1 MLPATAAIDR
11 PPLLRAGLFLLIL
24 EVPTML
30 RLPPHA
36 VAATLA
42 LTLGAW
48 LPPATAQT
56 APNLA
61 DAAAGLVPS
70 WLRPA
75 APAVLPD
82 VPPPPAADRA
92 ESLGD
97 LLARVLPRE
106 PQVRSALALR
116 QAAEERRQQARSRL
130 GPTLYLQASYGQG
143 RETEILQGAISRT
156 TDRTEAGLR
165 WNLYNAG
172 NDRAELAGAER
183 DVDAAEQELRRAR
196 EDTAERIAETYV
208 ELLHLQAQLAPAAE
222 RLTAVRKLVDQVRQ
236 QADAGKASPADLTQ
250 AEASLL
256 DADVAYEQLVAD
268 HASARAKLAAQ
279 VGGEVRKVAPVV
291 LPAVAPDQVKR
302 GNPGLVEAAQLRAV
316 AARERV
322 RPPVSLL
329 TPRIDLEVRQ
339 RLSDRT
345 TPILTTEQNSN
356 WQIVARW
363 DFPVMG
369 ETMARRNEGLR
380 RAEAA
385 EAEAE
390 RVARGVRADLESL
403 DARIEIAVRAITSL
417 DRQLQQYEQLVRA
430 GELQFDAGRRSL
442 QQLISL
448 RDSRYAIA
456 QRRADQ
462 AHRLLAARMR
472 QLALTGKLLPAL
484 GLGG

>member
-1 MLPATAAIDR
+1 
-11 PPLLRAGLFLLIL
+11 
-24 EVPTML
+24 V
-30 RLPPHA
+30 
-36 VAATLA
+36 
-42 LTLGAW
+42 
-48 LPPATAQT
+48 
-56 APNLA
+56 
-61 DAAAGLVPS
+61 
-70 WLRPA
+70 
-75 APAVLPD
+75 
-82 VPPPPAADRA
+82 
-92 ESLGD
+92 
-97 LLARVLPRE
+97 
-106 PQVRSALALR
+106 
-116 QAAEERRQQARSRL
+116 
-130 GPTLYLQASYGQG
+130 YLQSSYGQG

-183 DVDAAEQELRRAR
+183 DVDAAEQDLRRAR

-208 ELLHLQAQLAPAAE
+208 ELLHLQAQLSPAAE
-222 RLTAVRKLVDQVRQ
+222 RLTAVRKLSEQVRQ

-279 VGGEVRKVAPVV
+279 VGTEVRKVAPVV
-291 LPAVAPDQVKR
+291 LAPVPPGQVKL
-302 GNPGLVEAAQLRAV
+302 GSPGLVEAAQLRAV

-329 TPRIDLEVRQ
+329 APRIDLELRQ

-345 TPILTTEQNSN
+345 NPIMTTEQKNS
-356 WQIVARW
+356 WQLVARW

-369 ETMARRNEGLR
+369 ETIARRNEGMR

-390 RVARGVRADLESL
+390 RVARTVQSDLDSL
-403 DARIEIAVRAITSL
+403 DARIEIAIRALASL
-417 DRQLQQYEQLVRA
+417 DRQLQQYDQLVRA

-462 AHRLLAARMR
+462 EHRLLASRLR
-472 QLALTGKLLPAL
+472 QLALTGKLLVAL

>member
-1 MLPATAAIDR
+1 
-11 PPLLRAGLFLLIL
+11 
-24 EVPTML
+24 ML

-48 LPPATAQT
+48 LAPAAAQSG
-56 APNLA
+56 PNLA
-61 DAAAGLVPS
+61 DSAAGLVPT
-70 WLRPA
+70 WLKPA

-82 VPPPPAADRA
+82 VPPPPAADQA

-116 QAAEERRQQARSRL
+116 QAAQERQRQARSRL
-130 GPTLYLQASYGQG
+130 GPTLYLQSSYGEG

-172 NDRAELAGAER
+172 NDRAELNGAER
-183 DVDAAEQELRRAR
+183 DVAAAEQELRRAR

-222 RLTAVRKLVDQVRQ
+222 RLTAVRKLAEQVRQ

-279 VGGEVRKVAPVV
+279 VGTEVRKVAPVV
-291 LPAVAPDQVKR
+291 LAPVPAAQVKL
-302 GNPGLVEAAQLRAV
+302 GSPGLVEAAQLRAV

-329 TPRIDLEVRQ
+329 TPRIDLEVRK

-345 TPILTTEQNSN
+345 TPITTTEQNSS
-356 WQIVARW
+356 WQLVARW

-390 RVARGVRADLESL
+390 RVARGVQADLESL
-403 DARIEIAVRAITSL
+403 DARIEIAIRALASL
-417 DRQLQQYEQLVRA
+417 DRQLQQYDQLVRA

-442 QQLISL
+442 QQLIGL
-448 RDSRYAIA
+448 RDSRYSIA

-462 AHRLLAARMR
+462 AHRLLASRLR
-472 QLALTGKLLPAL
+472 QLALTGKLLVAL
-484 GLGG
+484 GLGA

>member
-1 MLPATAAIDR
+1 MVR
-11 PPLLRAGLFLLIL
+11 H
-24 EVPTML
+24 
-30 RLPPHA
+30 PPHA
-36 VAATLA
+36 LAASLA
-42 LTLGAW
+42 LTLAAW
-48 LPPATAQT
+48 HLPAAAQT
-56 APNLA
+56 AAP
-61 DAAAGLVPS
+61 AAAPQRVAQTFRQSAANLGDAVGALVPT
-70 WLRPA
+70 WLQPA

-82 VPPPPAADRA
+82 AAPPPPADQA
-92 ESLGD
+92 ETLGD
-97 LLARVLPRE
+97 LLARMLPRE
-106 PQVRSALALR
+106 PQVRTALALR
-116 QAAEERRQQARSRL
+116 RAAEERRQQARSRL
-130 GPTLYLQASYGQG
+130 GPTLYVQSSYGQG
-143 RETEILQGAISRT
+143 RETEILRADPFTRT

-183 DVDAAEQELRRAR
+183 DVAAAEQDLRRAR

-208 ELLHLQAQLAPAAE
+208 ELLHLQAQLTPAAE
-222 RLTAVRKLVDQVRQ
+222 RLTAVRKLAEQVRQ

-268 HASARAKLAAQ
+268 HASARAKLAAL

-291 LPAVAPDQVKR
+291 LAPVAPGQAKL
-302 GNPGLVEAAQLRAV
+302 GSPGLVEAAQLRAV

-329 TPRIDLEVRQ
+329 APRIDLEVRQ

-345 TPILTTEQNSN
+345 NPVLTTEQKSN
-356 WQIVARW
+356 WQLVARW
-363 DFPVMG
+363 DFPVLG
-369 ETMARRNEGLR
+369 ESVARRNEGMR

-390 RVARGVRADLESL
+390 RVARTVQSDLDAL
-403 DARIEIAVRAITSL
+403 DARIEIAIRALASL
-417 DRQLQQYEQLVRA
+417 DRQLQQYDQLVRA

-442 QQLISL
+442 QQLIGL

-462 AHRLLAARMR
+462 EHRLLASRLR
-472 QLALTGKLLPAL
+472 QLALTGKLLVAL
-484 GLGG
+484 GLGS

>member
-1 MLPATAAIDR
+1 M
-11 PPLLRAGLFLLIL
+11 
-24 EVPTML
+24 V

-36 VAATLA
+36 LASSLA
-42 LTLGAW
+42 LTLAVW
-48 LPPATAQT
+48 LPSAGAQS
-56 APNLA
+56 
-61 DAAAGLVPS
+61 AAAGADAPFLP
-70 WLRPA
+70 WLIPA

-82 VPPPPAADRA
+82 VSPPPPADQA
-92 ESLGD
+92 ESLAD

-106 PQVRSALALR
+106 PQVRAALAQR
-116 QAAEERRQQARSRL
+116 QAADERRVQARSRL
-130 GPTLYLQASYGQG
+130 GPALYLQVVRGQG
-143 RETEILQGAISRT
+143 TDAEQGRDITRT

-165 WNLYNAG
+165 WNLYNNG
-172 NDRAELAGAER
+172 NDRAELAAAER
-183 DVDAAEQELRRAR
+183 DVAAAEQELRRAR

-208 ELLHLQAQLAPAAE
+208 ELLYVQAQLGPAAE
-222 RLTAVRKLVDQVRQ
+222 RLTAVRRLADQVRQ
-236 QADAGKASPADLTQ
+236 QTEAGKASAADATQ

-256 DADVAYEQLVAD
+256 DADIAYEQLLAD

-279 VGGEVRKVAPVV
+279 VGTEVRKLQPVV
-291 LPAVAPDQVKR
+291 LAAVPPERLQS
-302 GNPGLVEAAQLRAV
+302 GLPGVVEAAQLRAV

-322 RPPVSLL
+322 RPPVSLIA
-329 TPRIDLEVRQ
+329 PRIDLEVRQ

-345 TPILTTEQNSN
+345 TPPATTESKNN
-356 WQIVARW
+356 WQITARW
-363 DFPVMG
+363 DFPVLG

-390 RVARGVRADLESL
+390 RVAQSVRADLQAL
-403 DARIEIAVRAITSL
+403 DARIGIAERAVAVL
-417 DRQLQQYEQLVRA
+417 DRQLLQYDQLLRA

-462 AHRLLAARMR
+462 ANRLLAARLR
-472 QLALTGKLLPAL
+472 QLALTGQLLPAL
-484 GLGG
+484 GLGS

>member
-1 MLPATAAIDR
+1 
-11 PPLLRAGLFLLIL
+11 
-24 EVPTML
+24 ML
-30 RLPPHA
+30 RIPPHA
-36 VAATLA
+36 LATALA
-42 LTLGAW
+42 LVLAAW
-48 LPPATAQT
+48 LPPAVAQPAT
-56 APNLA
+56 GA
-61 DAAAGLVPS
+61 DAAPFLP
-70 WLRPA
+70 WLQPA
-75 APAVLPD
+75 SPAVLPQ
-82 VPPPPAADRA
+82 VPPPPPADQA
-92 ESLGD
+92 ETLGD
-97 LLARVLPRE
+97 LLARMLPRE

-116 QAAEERRQQARSRL
+116 QVAEERRQQARSRL
-130 GPTLYLQASYGQG
+130 GPALYLQSTYGRA
-143 RETEILQGAISRT
+143 RETEILQGAINRT
-156 TDRTEAGLR
+156 NDRTEAGLR
-165 WNLYNAG
+165 WNLYNSG
-172 NDRAELAGAER
+172 NDMAELNGAER
-183 DVDAAEQELRRAR
+183 DVDAAEQDLRRAR

-208 ELLHLQAQLAPAAE
+208 ELLHLQAQLSPAAE
-222 RLTAVRKLVDQVRQ
+222 RLTAVRKLAEQVRQ

-279 VGGEVRKVAPVV
+279 VGTEVRKVAPVV
-291 LPAVAPDQVKR
+291 LAPVPPGQAKL

-316 AARERV
+316 AARQRV

-329 TPRIDLEVRQ
+329 APRIDLEVRQ
-339 RLSDRT
+339 RLTDRT
-345 TPILTTEQNSN
+345 SPILTTEQNSS

-369 ETMARRNEGLR
+369 ETIARRNEGMR

-390 RVARGVRADLESL
+390 RVARTVQSDLDSL
-403 DARIEIAVRAITSL
+403 DARIEIAIRALASL
-417 DRQLQQYEQLVRA
+417 DRQLQQYDQLVRA

-442 QQLISL
+442 QQLIGL

-462 AHRLLAARMR
+462 EHRLLASRLR

>member
-1 MLPATAAIDR
+1 MVRTA
-11 PPLLRAGLFLLIL
+11 
-24 EVPTML
+24 
-30 RLPPHA
+30 PHA
-36 VAATLA
+36 LTASLA
-42 LTLGAW
+42 LVLAAW
-48 LPPATAQT
+48 LQP
-56 APNLA
+56 
-61 DAAAGLVPS
+61 AAAQPAVGAAPVLA
-70 WLRPA
+70 WLQPA
-75 APAVLPD
+75 QPAVLPD
-82 VPPPPAADRA
+82 VPPPPAADQA

-97 LLARVLPRE
+97 LLARTLPRE

-130 GPTLYLQASYGQG
+130 GPTLYLQSSYGQG

-172 NDRAELAGAER
+172 NDRAELNGAGR

-208 ELLHLQAQLAPAAE
+208 ELLHLQAQLTPAAE
-222 RLTAVRKLVDQVRQ
+222 RLTAVRKLAEQVRQ

-279 VGGEVRKVAPVV
+279 VGTDVRKVAPVV
-291 LPAVAPDQVKR
+291 LPPMAPGQAKL
-302 GNPGLVEAAQLRAV
+302 GSPGLVEAAQLRAV

-329 TPRIDLEVRQ
+329 APRIDLELRQ

-345 TPILTTEQNSN
+345 NPIMTTEQKSN
-356 WQIVARW
+356 WQLVARW

-369 ETMARRNEGLR
+369 ETIARRNEGMR

-390 RVARGVRADLESL
+390 RVARTVQADLQAL
-403 DARIEIAVRAITSL
+403 DARIEIAVRTLASL
-417 DRQLQQYEQLVRA
+417 DRQLQQYDQLVRA

-442 QQLISL
+442 QQLIGL
-448 RDSRYAIA
+448 RDSRYNIA

-462 AHRLLAARMR
+462 EHRLLASRLR
-472 QLALTGKLLPAL
+472 QLALTGKLLGAL
-484 GLGG
+484 GLGS